1 MDSLS
6 SFVGSASQDG
16 HPRIELIDLSLL
28 TVGPADDR
36 EQRAGIDDAACLTVR
51 SFDGIANPEEV
62 MRFELSAHGS
72 ATRVVGGNCNLRPIP
87 RRCRSGQ
94 LPLVG

>member
-72 ATRVVGGNCNLRPIP
+72 VEGGGAGGAIFAPD
-87 RRCRSGQ
+87 RRDGK
-94 LPLVG
+94 PPP